1 MVEMMMIALGSA
13 LGAVSRFVLGHWLL
27 RRGFRHPVV
36 ATLAVNL
43 SGCLLAGFLAGY
55 PGPIQALTASLLLTG
70 YLGSYTTVSSFSLET
85 LGLWNGGRR
94 GLATGYVLVSLIGG
108 LALAAL
114 GWFAAEGLA
123 T

>member
-1 MVEMMMIALGSA
+1 MMMVAVGSA
-13 LGAVSRFVLGHWLL
+13 LGAVSRFALGHWLL
-27 RRGFRHPVV
+27 QRGFRHPVA

-55 PGPIQALTASLLLTG
+55 PGPLQTLTARFLLTG
-70 YLGSYTTVSSFSLET
+70 YLGSYTTVSTFSLET
-85 LGLWNGGRR
+85 LGLWNQGRR
-94 GLATGYVLVSLIGG
+94 GLATGYILVSLVGG

-114 GWFAAEGLA
+114 GWFVAEGLA